1 METKN
6 PRTLRVIYM
15 TKKIKEVIN
24 LFLGEERVALEEAT
38 KDREKAIDA
47 FGRGNTDPTN
57 RKGDLLLMVYE
68 DDTIEALGE
77 PEDLHDIV
85 DGTLSSLDIKEKK
98 PEEDK
103 FYVYSFYWSDNSFEL
118 LINEKNKNK
127 IKKLLDEYKKDN
139 KDYND
144 MGWSRFL
151 RKKGYKVRSAEPAY
165 ELYF

>member
-85 DGTLSSLDIKEKK
+85 DGTLSSFNMETKK
-98 PEEDK
+98 PTNDE
-103 FYVYSFYWSDNSFEL
+103 FYVYSFYWMDNSFEL
-118 LINEKNKNK
+118 IINEKDRDK
-127 IKKLLDEYKKDN
+127 IKELLDEYKEDN

-144 MGWSRFL
+144 MDWSRFL
-151 RKKGYKVRSAEPAY
+151 RKKGYKVRSAEPTY
-165 ELYF
+165 ELHF